1 MSIAAVVFARKGP
14 ATTAAEPAGSTGKS
28 HSVPKGGVA
37 PGPTRPCGNVSG
49 SAAPALASV
58 SVLPAATT
66 MEAAAALGKAPFTV
80 AVPAV
85 GGTFDVVP
93 TGPTGGAHSGN
104 QGRVESRA
112 WPSGRIS
119 E

>member
-1 MSIAAVVFARKGP
+1 MSIAAVVFAKKGP
-14 ATTAAEPAGSTGKS
+14 ATTAAEPAGSTGKA
-28 HSVPKGGVA
+28 HSVPRGGVA

-49 SAAPALASV
+49 STAPALASV

-66 MEAAAALGKAPFTV
+66 KEAGTKLGAAPFMV
-80 AVPAV
+80 AVPRV

-104 QGRVESRA
+104 H
-112 WPSGRIS
+112 
-119 E
+119 